1 MTNTPYTHHPAE
13 QVPAINL
20 PALAKTSEVA
30 AEMGMSPGTLAN
42 MRWRSSQTG
51 KLEGPAWVKIGSAV
65 RYRRDDVLSFIGSL
79 SPVGSA
85 A

>member
-1 MTNTPYTHHPAE
+1 MADTKHPKPPAE
-13 QVPAINL
+13 QIPAINL

-30 AEMGMSPGTLAN
+30 AELGMAPGTLAN

-51 KLEGPAWVKIGSAV
+51 KQEGPAWVKIGSAV

-79 SPVGSA
+79 SPVGRA